1 MWPSVFLY
9 LLTYCSFS
17 TGHRPIANKAA
28 IDRRHRPRCCHLG
41 SYFKRPKSRPS
52 PVRPLA
58 CSWYYCAQIIA
69 KPKAACGPRISWA
82 VTSSNLGLWANMTSS
97 VKPEVHSISLR
108 RQRRTEPRPWVTGAQ
123 NLAKIG
129 RVVPNMLS
137 RTDKHRQ
144 THSSQYSAPCRG
156 SIRITISR
164 IFLDQIGICPSLFSY
179 R

>member
-1 MWPSVFLY
+1 MPRRSSSWLCMTSDVTVSISLLTY

-17 TGHRPIANKAA
+17 SSHRPIANKAA

-52 PVRPLA
+52 PLRLLA
-58 CSWYYCAQIIA
+58 CSWYYCAQFIA

-108 RQRRTEPRPWVTGAQ
+108 RPRRTEPRPWVTGAQ

-129 RVVPNMLS
+129 RVSSEYVIA
-137 RTDKHRQ
+137 DRQ
-144 THSSQYSAPCRG
+144 TQTDTL
-156 SIRITISR
+156 ITILR
-164 IFLDQIGICPSLFSY
+164 SLSGEY
-179 R
+179 